1 MLLHDPVSARPA
13 PDAGDALLA
22 AALHDTADG
31 VAIVDGDGR
40 LAFVN
45 PALAA
50 SLDGQTGAA
59 AGRRLCDVVD
69 VTGVDVSDVL
79 AATLAQGRWS
89 GEVRARPPATGLW
102 EATFTRL
109 SAATPGV
116 VGVFRDVREKR
127 ELEQFRAD
135 FLSTVTHDIR
145 SPLTVILGYTEL
157 LGDGKHPS
165 PEMFAETIQRI
176 KESGEQI
183 HALVSNFLE
192 LSRIEAG
199 RLVLD
204 RRPIDLDE
212 LVMRA
217 VEQHT
222 PRANR
227 KGVALTLE
235 SGLLPPV
242 VVDRPQ
248 MERVFANVLGNAV
261 KYTPSGGRITV
272 TTGNRSGHALIAVQD
287 TGPGISSD
295 EMPHIFE
302 KYRRAR
308 ATRRVEGTGLG
319 LFIAKTITAAHGGD
333 IHVDSAPGIGSTF
346 TVLVP
351 AA

>member
-1 MLLHDPVSARPA
+1 
-13 PDAGDALLA
+13 
-22 AALHDTADG
+22 
-31 VAIVDGDGR
+31 VAIVDAKGQ
-40 LAFVN
+40 LSFVN
-45 PALAA
+45 PALA
-50 SLDGQTGAA
+50 SFLDGPTGTA
-59 AGRRLCDVVD
+59 AGRLLADVVD
-69 VTGVDVSDVL
+69 VSGVEVADVL
-79 AATLAQGRWS
+79 ATALAEGRWQ
-89 GEVRARPPATGLW
+89 GEVRARPPALGLW
-102 EATFTRL
+102 EVTLSRVAT
-109 SAATPGV
+109 AEPAV
-116 VGVFRDVREKR
+116 VGLFRDVREKR
-127 ELEQFRAD
+127 ELEQFRGD

-157 LGDGKHPS
+157 LGDGRHPS
-165 PEMFAETIQRI
+165 PEMFDETILRI

-212 LVMRA
+212 LVTRA

-272 TTGNRSGHALIAVQD
+272 TTGNRSGLASIAVQD

-333 IHVDSAPGIGSTF
+333 IHVDSAPGVGSTF

>member
-1 MLLHDPVSARPA
+1 VKARSCPA
-13 PDAGDALLA
+13 SGDAVDLLA
-22 AALHDTADG
+22 AALRDTADG

-40 LAFVN
+40 LVFVN
-45 PALAA
+45 PALA
-50 SLDGQTGAA
+50 SVLDGQAA
-59 AGRRLCDVVD
+59 AATSQLLADVVD
-69 VTGVDVSDVL
+69 VVGAEVADVVGTAL
-79 AATLAQGRWS
+79 THGRWS
-89 GEVRARPPATGLW
+89 GEVRARPPAVGLW
-102 EATFTRL
+102 EVTLTRVATTGN
-109 SAATPGV
+109 AV
-116 VGVFRDVREKR
+116 VGLFRDVREKR

-157 LGDGKHPS
+157 LGEGKPPA
-165 PEMFAETIQRI
+165 PEMLTETILRI
-176 KESGEQI
+176 RESGEQI

-212 LVMRA
+212 LVTRA

-235 SGLLPPV
+235 PGLLPPV

-272 TTGNRSGHALIAVQD
+272 TTGHRSGHALIAVQD

-308 ATRRVEGTGLG
+308 AMRRVEGTGLG
-319 LFIAKTITAAHGGD
+319 LFIAKTIAAAHGGD